1 MTAEIMRGERIFKED
16 HHDDDDDN
24 DDQCK
29 NWQRFCNGLS
39 HGSRC
44 M

>member
-1 MTAEIMRGERIFKED
+1 MTAEIMRGDSIFKED

-29 NWQRFCNGLS
+29 N
-39 HGSRC
+39 
-44 M
+44 